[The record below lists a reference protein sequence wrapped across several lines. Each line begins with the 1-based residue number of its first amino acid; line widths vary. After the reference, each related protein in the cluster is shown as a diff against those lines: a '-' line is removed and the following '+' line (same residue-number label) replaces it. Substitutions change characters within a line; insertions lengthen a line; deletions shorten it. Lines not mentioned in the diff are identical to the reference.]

1 MERLGI
7 GCLKRQRR
15 HDVERI
21 KAAFR
26 LVGQREVDRLSHIT
40 VIHAAKEQPKA
51 ILVDAALRH
60 KHPEAQR
67 HGCNAPLTRINS
79 CHFLAELFGHPVH
92 IPGQEGVALIH
103 NTPRIVRCPR
113 AVAVNTHRGAEDNA
127 LDASLAGRLVDVERP
142 RDIDGPEVLRAP
154 FGQVDTVERRRMN
167 DGIHTGN
174 GCTDI
179 IDIAD
184 IPDKRFRP
192 TLTKSAEIE
201 ETQRVSGCGECGDD
215 GAAEVASGAGDEDL
229 HDGFIPVSKACF
241 LRRVA
246 FHADVCF
253 KQGMYITIPRVMLG
267 CLLAMSLWMPLRPV
281 LAAQETKKVGHTTI
295 RNIAYRENPESDK
308 GIETRCRVDVHHPK
322 SKGFATVVWFHG
334 GGLTGGNRGIPDGL
348 KDKGIAVVAAG
359 YRLNPDV
366 KSPTYIEDA
375 AAAVAWTIKNIG
387 KYGGDPNK
395 IFVSGHSAGG
405 YLSAMIGLDKR
416 WLAPH
421 GIDPDTLAGL
431 IPLSP
436 QAITHYTIRK
446 ERGIADTKVVVDDL
460 APINHVRPDAPSIL
474 LVTGD
479 RELELLGRYEENA
492 YFWRMFKVVGHKDVQ
507 LKELQG
513 FNHGNMGDAAL
524 PLVVEFIR
532 KRVGGK

>member
-1 MERLGI
+1 
-7 GCLKRQRR
+7 
-15 HDVERI
+15 
-21 KAAFR
+21 
-26 LVGQREVDRLSHIT
+26 
-40 VIHAAKEQPKA
+40 
-51 ILVDAALRH
+51 
-60 KHPEAQR
+60 
-67 HGCNAPLTRINS
+67 
-79 CHFLAELFGHPVH
+79 
-92 IPGQEGVALIH
+92 
-103 NTPRIVRCPR
+103 
-113 AVAVNTHRGAEDNA
+113 
-127 LDASLAGRLVDVERP
+127 
-142 RDIDGPEVLRAP
+142 
-154 FGQVDTVERRRMN
+154 
-167 DGIHTGN
+167 
-174 GCTDI
+174 
-179 IDIAD
+179 
-184 IPDKRFRP
+184 
-192 TLTKSAEIE
+192 
-201 ETQRVSGCGECGDD
+201 
-215 GAAEVASGAGDEDL
+215 
-229 HDGFIPVSKACF
+229 
-241 LRRVA
+241 
-246 FHADVCF
+246 
-253 KQGMYITIPRVMLG
+253 MYITIPRVMLG
-267 CLLAMSLWMPLRPV
+267 CLLAMSLWMPVRTV
-281 LAAQETKKVGHTTI
+281 LAAQDSKKVAHTTV
-295 RNIAYRENPESDK
+295 RNVAYRENPDNDK
-308 GIETRCRVDVHHPK
+308 GIDTRCRVDVHHPK

-334 GGLTGGNRGIPDGL
+334 GGLTGGSRGIPDGL
-348 KDKGIAVVAAG
+348 KNKGIAVVAAG

-375 AAAVAWTIKNIG
+375 AVAVAWTIKNIG
-387 KYGGDPNK
+387 KYGGDPTK

-524 PLVVEFIR
+524 PLVVEFVR
-532 KRVGGK
+532 KRVGGRP